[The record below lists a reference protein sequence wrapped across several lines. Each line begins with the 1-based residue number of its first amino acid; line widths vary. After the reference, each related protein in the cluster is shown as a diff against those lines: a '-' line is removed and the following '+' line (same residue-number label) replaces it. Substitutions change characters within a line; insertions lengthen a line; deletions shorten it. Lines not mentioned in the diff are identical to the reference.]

1 MINRFSQLIFVLLG
15 FVGLSLCDANL
26 SLSEDDDDVTFRIS
40 LLLHSVKAFNGI
52 DFTESTEAQTFVE
65 ERAIRY
71 ILSSIEGVSFVGAE
85 EGKTINYFP
94 DKIFM

>member
-26 SLSEDDDDVTFRIS
+26 SLSEDDDVTFRIS
-40 LLLHSVKAFNGI
+40 LLLHSVEAFNGT

-71 ILSSIEGVSFVGAE
+71 VLSSIEGVSFVDAT

-94 DKIFM
+94 NKIFM